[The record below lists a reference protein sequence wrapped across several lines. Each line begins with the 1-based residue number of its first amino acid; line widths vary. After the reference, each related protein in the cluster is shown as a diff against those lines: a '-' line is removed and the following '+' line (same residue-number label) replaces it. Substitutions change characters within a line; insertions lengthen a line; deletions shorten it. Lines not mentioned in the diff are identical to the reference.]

1 MAEKDAGQTGQTTG
15 QTMRSDAGFAERLQA
30 ARQRVGISQN
40 QLARQVGIDPSY
52 LNRIERGE
60 RAAPA
65 REVVE
70 ALAEALALSDAEAD
84 DLLVSAGHLIRA
96 LARLGPLDPTIRLVA
111 EALGD
116 PQVST
121 ADRAALRECLALI
134 VPRFRYSHGVQ
145 ERPNE

>member
-1 MAEKDAGQTGQTTG
+1 MQNGGDRTSGSEE
-15 QTMRSDAGFAERLQA
+15 GFAGLLQA
-30 ARQRVGISQN
+30 ARQRAGISQN

-70 ALAEALALSDAEAD
+70 ALADALALAPAEGD
-84 DLLVSAGHLIRA
+84 DLLIAAGHITRA

-111 EALGD
+111 EYLSD
-116 PQVST
+116 PSVPL
-121 ADRAALRECLALI
+121 ADRAALRQCLALI
-134 VPRFRYSHGVQ
+134 VPRFRYAQGAQ
-145 ERPNE
+145 GRPKE

>member
-1 MAEKDAGQTGQTTG
+1 MAEKDGDEAGGSA
-15 QTMRSDAGFAERLQA
+15 RGFAEWLQA
-30 ARQRVGISQN
+30 ARQRAGISQN

-70 ALAEALALSDAEAD
+70 ALADALALSPAEAD
-84 DLLVSAGHLIRA
+84 GLLISAGHLTRA

-111 EALGD
+111 ECLTD
-116 PQVST
+116 PDVPA
-121 ADRAALRECLALI
+121 ADRAALREVLALI
-134 VPRFRYSHGVQ
+134 VPRFRHAHGAQ
-145 ERPNE
+145 NHPTD